1 MVMLTSLNRKTV
13 CLLVLILIAA
23 SLLAGTAQAAKNY
36 NSSKSNST
44 SVNIIVPDVIPNA
57 DITQD
62 GFEILQLS
70 ISGEITIDNEIGTHW
85 TITTHFETT
94 GGDLVLIKNNAGLMV
109 FHNGD
114 YLYTITTPDPTTLD
128 NCKFSGFEPLLGQ
141 VSGCK
146 IGPDANGA
154 TVIFQGYGEM
164 LLEAQGG
171 EDDIRGV
178 ASVLVEGDGTVQE
191 TLFVFE
197 EECEEGCSGSSVAVH
212 ERANYGA
219 GGEDT
224 LTTLIVDGEVVSVW
238 APDIVAADPKGMVNI
253 TTGPGSICIIRD
265 TTLDD
270 SDEEDECPDDISV
283 IKMEA
288 IGVSDGSTDSQSY
301 QEFSIK
307 PIRLEVGHV
316 VQQRDELVG
325 SLRTSNGTWMLS
337 THDYASAE
345 DYFFWD
351 TGSAWIIID
360 DGKIEAYIP
369 MDEDSLKTMLTNPPE
384 GSVSAG
390 EPSTGRAG
398 DGNGTTDNGTE
409 NEQSGNGSGLW
420 DEEARQGIVIMEGGS
435 ECITGVTIVNP
446 FSAEEHSF
454 HFRGVYEDP
463 ISGTGYTIMQ
473 DDDATLITINGE
485 LVGLITRE
493 GATPIERQT
502 SDREIGELL
511 GGISPDATIDEAL
524 PAPTTDNGDT
534 ERDEPSG
541 FSKAADAI
549 VPDDP
554 GTAAVVG
561 GGLAA
566 TAGVAGTIFGRR
578 GGGGGSILR
587 RFSTKHDTSKSSIN
601 NIR

>member
-1 MVMLTSLNRKTV
+1 MLTSLNRKTV
-13 CLLVLILIAA
+13 CLIVSILIAA
-23 SLLAGTAQAAKNY
+23 SLLAGTAQAAKNF

-44 SVNIIVPDVIPNA
+44 SVNIIGSDDIPDTGLSLGQEAQLVA
-57 DITQD
+57 MS
-62 GFEILQLS
+62 ILEG

-154 TVIFQGYGEM
+154 TVIFQGYGEPPKNVSG
-164 LLEAQGG
+164 QSGD
-171 EDDIRGV
+171 DDIRGA
-178 ASVLVEGDGTVQE
+178 ASVLVGGDGTVQE

-212 ERANYGA
+212 EIANYGA
-219 GGEDT
+219 GGGDT

-253 TTGPGSICIIRD
+253 ENTTGPGSICIIRD

-301 QEFSIK
+301 QEVSIK
-307 PIRLEVGHV
+307 PIRLELVSGYETGGSDDDT
-316 VQQRDELVG
+316 RNELVG

-337 THDYASAE
+337 THDYASDE

-384 GSVSAG
+384 WSVAG

-420 DEEARQGIVIMEGGS
+420 DEEARQGIVILDGGS
-435 ECITGVTIVNP
+435 NCITGVVVTVGDADDKIVI
-446 FSAEEHSF
+446 FLT
-454 HFRGVYEDP
+454 GVFEDP

-493 GATPIERQT
+493 GATPIERQI
-502 SDREIGELL
+502 SDREVP
-511 GGISPDATIDEAL
+511 PDATIDEAL

-541 FSKAADAI
+541 FSKAADAF

-578 GGGGGSILR
+578 GGG
-587 RFSTKHDTSKSSIN
+587 
-601 NIR
+601 

>member
-1 MVMLTSLNRKTV
+1 
-13 CLLVLILIAA
+13 
-23 SLLAGTAQAAKNY
+23 
-36 NSSKSNST
+36 
-44 SVNIIVPDVIPNA
+44 
-57 DITQD
+57 
-62 GFEILQLS
+62 
-70 ISGEITIDNEIGTHW
+70 
-85 TITTHFETT
+85 
-94 GGDLVLIKNNAGLMV
+94 
-109 FHNGD
+109 
-114 YLYTITTPDPTTLD
+114 
-128 NCKFSGFEPLLGQ
+128 
-141 VSGCK
+141 
-146 IGPDANGA
+146 
-154 TVIFQGYGEM
+154 
-164 LLEAQGG
+164 
-171 EDDIRGV
+171 
-178 ASVLVEGDGTVQE
+178 
-191 TLFVFE
+191 
-197 EECEEGCSGSSVAVH
+197 
-212 ERANYGA
+212 
-219 GGEDT
+219 
-224 LTTLIVDGEVVSVW
+224 
-238 APDIVAADPKGMVNI
+238 
-253 TTGPGSICIIRD
+253 
-265 TTLDD
+265 
-270 SDEEDECPDDISV
+270 
-283 IKMEA
+283 MEA

-409 NEQSGNGSGLW
+409 NEQSGNGSGFW
-420 DEEARQGIVIMEGGS
+420 DEEARQGIVILDATCLLGGS
-435 ECITGVTIVNP
+435 NCITGVVVTVGDADDALVI
-446 FSAEEHSF
+446 FLT
-454 HFRGVYEDP
+454 GVFEDP